1 MKGKVCVITGANRGI
16 GKATATVLSQL
27 GATVILACRDIERG
41 EIVKADIIS
50 ATNNPNVELMLVDL
64 SLQESIQKMVTA
76 FGKIHDR
83 LDVLVNNAAV
93 YKSKREMTPAGLEM
107 MFATNHLGPFLLTNL
122 LLDKLKA
129 SPPGRVLVVT
139 APSTTPID
147 FENLQGEK
155 RFNSLQAFGV
165 TKMCNL
171 LFTYELSRR
180 LAGTGVTVN
189 AVHPGL
195 TKTSLMIEAPV
206 ILRWLTQVVSKT
218 PEKAARS
225 LAYLASSAEMANIS
239 GSFYKDGKEIK
250 SNQYSYDQNVQRQ
263 LWDVSTAL
271 IKPQLGSVSQ

>member
-16 GKATATVLSQL
+16 GKATAEALAQL

-41 EIVKADIIS
+41 EIAKAEIIS
-50 ATNNPNVELMLVDL
+50 ATSNPNVELMLVDL

-76 FGKIHDR
+76 FGEKHDR
-83 LDVLVNNAAV
+83 LDVLVNNAGI
-93 YKSKREMTPAGLEM
+93 YKSQRELTPAGLEM

-129 SPPGRVLVVT
+129 SSPARVLVVT
-139 APSTTPID
+139 APSTTPVD
-147 FENLQGEK
+147 FDNLQGEK
-155 RFNSLQAFGV
+155 RFSSLQAFGV

-180 LAGTGVTVN
+180 LEGTGVTVN

-195 TKTSLMIEAPV
+195 SKTNLMTEAPI
-206 ILRWLTQVVSKT
+206 ILRWLTQLASKT
-218 PEKAARS
+218 PQKAAVS
-225 LAYLASSAEMANIS
+225 LAYLASSAEMVNTS
-239 GSFYKDGKEIK
+239 GKFFKDRKEIK

-271 IKPQLGSVSQ
+271 IKPL